1 MRLITKAILLF
12 LVVALLVFGVGGIV
26 TYQMVVQEVQ
36 LETDYYLDETFKATV
51 QGIQSGKAIEA
62 LDNEKVVI
70 TPLVGLSYPDTL
82 PHYKDTIA
90 EHFNLHRPEPHRNLT
105 RIKEIDGTYYRISIT
120 DVLIELD
127 DMYEGVVG
135 VLSRLFLYLSASVI
149 LGSILISRWL
159 FKPFTKLL
167 DRLSNFN
174 LKDSTGLEVP
184 ETNTSEFRQLNSFLV
199 KMTSKA
205 QRDYRSLK
213 EFTENA
219 SHEMQTPI
227 AIAKGKLELMLEAPE
242 LKEDQAGL
250 IQGAYQAISR
260 LSSIGHSLTLLSKIE
275 NQEFSVS
282 RNIDFS
288 QLVEN
293 SIKYYGE
300 LAELKEIK
308 LEYSIAPGIMLPI
321 ESSLAE
327 ILVSNLIKNAIQHNV
342 SGGWIK
348 VKLTPE
354 LLSVQNSGPS
364 PKVDPNQLF
373 ERFKKGNQSGGSLG
387 LGLSIVKK
395 ITEASEWDVTYD
407 FQDEIHHLQVRFRQ
421 A

>member
-1 MRLITKAILLF
+1 MRLITKATLLF
-12 LVVALLVFGVGGIV
+12 LVVALVVFGVGGII

-36 LETDYYLDETFKATV
+36 LETDYYLNETFKATV
-51 QGIQSGKAIEA
+51 KGIRSGKSIEA
-62 LDNEKVVI
+62 LDNKKVVI
-70 TPLVGLSYPDTL
+70 TRLQGSNWPDTI
-82 PHYKDTIA
+82 PVYKDTIA
-90 EHFNLHRPEPHRNLT
+90 EHFNLRRPEPHRNLT
-105 RIKEIDGTYYRISIT
+105 RTKEIDGIYYRISIT

-135 VLSRLFLYLSASVI
+135 VLSRLFLYLSISVI

-167 DRLSNFN
+167 DRLSRFN
-174 LKDSTGLEVP
+174 LKDSNGLQVP
-184 ETNTSEFRQLNSFLV
+184 QTNTREFRQLNSFLL
-199 KMTSKA
+199 KMTDKA
-205 QRDYRSLK
+205 RRDYQSLK

-242 LKEDQAGL
+242 LDEEQAGL

-260 LSSIGHSLTLLSKIE
+260 LSSIGHSLTLLNKIE

-282 RNIDFS
+282 KRIDFS
-288 QLVEN
+288 KLVEN
-293 SIKYYGE
+293 SINYYRE
-300 LAELKEIK
+300 LAELKAIKLDAEIK
-308 LEYSIAPGIMLPI
+308 PGVMLPI
-321 ESSLAE
+321 ESSLGE

-342 SGGWIK
+342 PGGWIDL
-348 VKLTPE
+348 KLTPE
-354 LLSVQNSGPS
+354 YLTVKNPGPS
-364 PKVDPNQLF
+364 PKTDTSKLF
-373 ERFKKGNQSGGSLG
+373 ERFRKGNQSGGSLG

-395 ITEASEWDVTYD
+395 ITEACDWNVRYD
-407 FQDEIHHLQVRFRQ
+407 YEDEIHRLTVRF